1 MALFASDGFD
11 MYNGT
16 QSSIGLLANW
26 LFLPNTN
33 APGPVS
39 NYCSMTSGRFSG
51 QGLSMAA
58 QSQGAA
64 VYKPFSTGGVG
75 AVSFGFALLLNGSDV
90 SGLSGGTAT
99 LFYQGAPLIAI
110 GITSSLAINV
120 GSVSWSSFFGTISV
134 TPSAS
139 SPSGT
144 LQYGNWQ
151 YVELCVQGG
160 ASGSITV
167 YVQGVQ
173 VCSATGLSLPTL
185 FDGAGFWTPQPNSPY
200 VVDDMYLATTTGPL
214 GPLRV
219 STLRP
224 NGAGASTQW
233 SPLSGANYANVN
245 ETLVDGDTSYVQTN
259 TVGNSDLYTVNSL
272 PITPASIFGVNV
284 VTFAK
289 TTDAN
294 PRTLYA
300 QIRSGA
306 SSTVYTG
313 SAISLS
319 GGYFRYERML
329 TVDPAT
335 ASAWT
340 STNINSAQI
349 GPNLAS

>member
-1 MALFASDGFD
+1 
-11 MYNGT
+11 
-16 QSSIGLLANW
+16 
-26 LFLPNTN
+26 
-33 APGPVS
+33 VS
-39 NYCSMTSGRFSG
+39 
-51 QGLSMAA
+51 
-58 QSQGAA
+58 
-64 VYKPFSTGGVG
+64 
-75 AVSFGFALLLNGSDV
+75 
-90 SGLSGGTAT
+90 
-99 LFYQGAPLIAI
+99 
-110 GITSSLAINV
+110 SSLAINA
-120 GSVSWSSFFGTISV
+120 GTVSWNSFFGTINV
-134 TPSAS
+134 TPLAS

-144 LQYGNWQ
+144 LQYNNWQ
-151 YVELCVQGG
+151 YVEVCVQGG

-173 VCSATGLSLPTL
+173 VCSATGVSLPSL
-185 FDGAGFWTPQPNSPY
+185 FDGAGFWTAQPNSPY
-200 VVDDMYLATTTGPL
+200 VVDDMYLGNTTVPL
-214 GPLRV
+214 GPVRV

-233 SPLSGANYANVN
+233 TPLSGANYTNVN

-272 PITPASIFGVNV
+272 PITPASIYGVNV

-294 PRTLYA
+294 PRTIYN

-319 GGYFRYERML
+319 GGYFRYDRML
-329 TVDPAT
+329 AVDPAT
-335 ASAWT
+335 AASWT
-340 STNINSAQI
+340 AANVNSAQI